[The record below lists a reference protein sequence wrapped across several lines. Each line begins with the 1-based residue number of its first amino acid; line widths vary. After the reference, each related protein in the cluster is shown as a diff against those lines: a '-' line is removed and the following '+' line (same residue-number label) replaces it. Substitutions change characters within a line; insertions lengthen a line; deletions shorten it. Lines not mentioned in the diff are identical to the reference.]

1 MPGLPDY
8 SLFEDYEDP
17 QNKIKNI
24 LDNFFSSQRPLFSL
38 SDKIWNPPTDL
49 YETADAIIIKMEI
62 AGVKSSNIE
71 ISIQDNHLIIK
82 GSRLDD
88 PDVTK
93 ENYHLMEIHFG
104 NFKRLFTLPS
114 KLSLNDIRAYYKDGF
129 LKVIIPKVEGKR
141 KPDISISVE

>member
-49 YETADAIIIKMEI
+49 YETANAIIIK
-62 AGVKSSNIE
+62 
-71 ISIQDNHLIIK
+71 
-82 GSRLDD
+82 SR
-88 PDVTK
+88 
-93 ENYHLMEIHFG
+93 
-104 NFKRLFTLPS
+104 
-114 KLSLNDIRAYYKDGF
+114 
-129 LKVIIPKVEGKR
+129 IIPR
-141 KPDISISVE
+141 KYKLKSPINEE